1 MNITKLEVA
10 RIERKNVYIELGYL
24 FIPFGKTKTAK
35 RKIGLTTRV
44 SEILEKRLKNLSN
57 KYLFATEATGEP
69 ITTLKTA
76 HAGAIRRSKVQ
87 HFRLYDLRH
96 TFATRFIEY
105 GGDIVTLQNLLGH
118 SNIQMVTRYAHPT
131 EKYQFEAVKKMEAFR
146 MELEAQK
153 KKKCA

>member
-1 MNITKLEVA
+1 MN
-10 RIERKNVYIELGYL
+10 RKDSILGYI
-24 FIPFGKTKTAK
+24 FNRFGKTKTAK
-35 RKIGLTTRV
+35 RKIPLTSRV
-44 SEILEKRLKNLSN
+44 TAILERRLKKLEN
-57 KYLFATEATGEP
+57 KYIFATETMGKP

-118 SNIQMVTRYAHPT
+118 SNIQTVTRYAHPT
-131 EKYQFEAVKKMEAFR
+131 EKHQFKAMRKMEANR
-146 MELEAQK
+146 LEREGRLSTNNQTFSKSA
-153 KKKCA
+153 